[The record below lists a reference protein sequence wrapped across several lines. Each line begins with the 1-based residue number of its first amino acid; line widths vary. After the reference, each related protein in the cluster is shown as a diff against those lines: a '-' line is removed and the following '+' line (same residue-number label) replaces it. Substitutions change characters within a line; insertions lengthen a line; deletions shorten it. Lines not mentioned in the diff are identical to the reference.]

1 MNKPINNTLVYRK
14 KDTQS
19 HPLGYV
25 PDGVTQHFATIEDL
39 DTIRGTVKKILQ
51 FIVTKHSS

>member
-1 MNKPINNTLVYRK
+1 MNKPINSTLVYRK

-25 PDGVTQHFATIEDL
+25 PDGVTQHFPTVEEKEVMS
-39 DTIRGTVKKILQ
+39 TTVKKILG
-51 FIVTKHSS
+51 FIVAKHSS